1 MIQMTDEIISQIK
14 RNLSGNPELDRDYL
28 VSQLDF
34 YKDHEKSYEI
44 IKEISRL
51 IWQSLDFYN
60 EDSGIYSN
68 KTNVSSILDEV
79 IPLIENRDKK
89 EALEKLNNFMSHFID
104 KYEDLSI
111 HKESDFKS
119 NRSIR
124 EIQYMRYEEN
134 KLSRSP
140 KSYRAY
146 PEKKSKRVNWHKNV
160 KIHKLDNKKKEE
172 SVKKEYHSFL
182 NPLEE
187 ILFYH
192 YIGLENE
199 LAFIPFDEPLFD
211 LYYIYGTL
219 LLEKD
224 DFAKAEEYLL
234 KALRINPVS
243 SKTILSLADIYK
255 SKTRTYNRFFLYNV
269 DALKFAYKN
278 EDIARAYRNFGFF
291 YVEENQLDIAAAFY
305 DFSLNFNFNKQALGE
320 LEYLKSRG
328 ANTEMDRKGAERIIE
343 SKNVQ
348 IGVNPFILDTL
359 KFISADLEN
368 RKYYR
373 GALYFYRILYDLTKD
388 NIVLAKINSIQN
400 RI

>member
-1 MIQMTDEIISQIK
+1 MTKEIINQIK
-14 RNLSGNPELDRDYL
+14 RNLSGNPDLDRDYL
-28 VSQLDF
+28 VSQLDY
-34 YKDHEKSYEI
+34 YKNHESAYEI
-44 IKEISRL
+44 IKEISGL
-51 IWQSLDFYN
+51 IWQSLDFYHEENN
-60 EDSGIYSN
+60 EESK
-68 KTNVSSILDEV
+68 KTNVSRILDEV

-89 EALEKLNNFMSHFID
+89 TALEKLDNFMSHFED
-104 KYEDLSI
+104 KYENEKI

-119 NRSIR
+119 NRSIT
-124 EIQYMRYEEN
+124 EIQYMRYELN

-140 KSYRAY
+140 KSYNLNQ
-146 PEKKSKRVNWHKNV
+146 KKSNRVNWRKDV
-160 KIHKLDNKKKEE
+160 KINKMNKANDEE
-172 SVKKEYHSFL
+172 ISVQKEYHSFL

-187 ILFYH
+187 ILFYQ
-192 YIGLENE
+192 YIGLEKE
-199 LAFIPFDEPLFD
+199 LAYIPFNEPLFD

-219 LLEKD
+219 LLEND

-291 YVEENQLDIAAAFY
+291 YVEENQLDIAAVFY
-305 DFSLNFNFNKQALGE
+305 DFSLNFDFNRQAFRE

-328 ANTEMDRKGAERIIE
+328 INTEIDRKDAENIIE
-343 SKNVQ
+343 SKKIQV
-348 IGVNPFILDTL
+348 GVNPFILDTL
-359 KFISADLEN
+359 RIICADLEN

-388 NIVLAKINSIQN
+388 NHILGKINSIQN

>member
-1 MIQMTDEIISQIK
+1 MTKEIINQIK
-14 RNLSGNPELDRDYL
+14 RNLSGNPDLDRDYL
-28 VSQLDF
+28 VSQLDY
-34 YKDHEKSYEI
+34 YKNHESAYEI
-44 IKEISRL
+44 IKEISGL
-51 IWQSLDFYN
+51 IWQSLDFYHEENN
-60 EDSGIYSN
+60 EESK
-68 KTNVSSILDEV
+68 KTNVSRILDEV

-89 EALEKLNNFMSHFID
+89 TALEKLDNFMSYFED
-104 KYEDLSI
+104 KYENEEI

-119 NRSIR
+119 NRSIT
-124 EIQYMRYEEN
+124 EIQYMRYELN

-140 KSYRAY
+140 KSYNLNQ
-146 PEKKSKRVNWHKNV
+146 KKSNRVNWRKDV
-160 KIHKLDNKKKEE
+160 KINKMNKANDEE
-172 SVKKEYHSFL
+172 ISVQKEYHSFL

-187 ILFYH
+187 ILFYQ
-192 YIGLENE
+192 YIGLEKE
-199 LAFIPFDEPLFD
+199 LAYIPFNEPLFD

-219 LLEKD
+219 LLEND

-291 YVEENQLDIAAAFY
+291 YVEENQLDIAAVFY
-305 DFSLNFNFNKQALGE
+305 DFSLNFDFNRQAFRE

-328 ANTEMDRKGAERIIE
+328 INTEIDRKDAENIIE
-343 SKNVQ
+343 SKKIQV
-348 IGVNPFILDTL
+348 GVNPFILDTL
-359 KFISADLEN
+359 RIICADLEN

-388 NIVLAKINSIQN
+388 NHILGKINSIQN

>member
-1 MIQMTDEIISQIK
+1 MTKEIINQIK
-14 RNLSGNPELDRDYL
+14 RNLSGNPDLDRDYL
-28 VSQLDF
+28 VSQLDY
-34 YKDHEKSYEI
+34 YKNHESAYEI
-44 IKEISRL
+44 IKEISGL
-51 IWQSLDFYN
+51 IWQSLDFYHEENN
-60 EDSGIYSN
+60 EESK
-68 KTNVSSILDEV
+68 KTNVSRILDEV

-89 EALEKLNNFMSHFID
+89 TALEKLDNFMSHFDD
-104 KYEDLSI
+104 KYEYKEI

-119 NRSIR
+119 NRSIT
-124 EIQYMRYEEN
+124 EIQYMRYELN

-140 KSYRAY
+140 KSYNLNQ
-146 PEKKSKRVNWHKNV
+146 KKSNRVNWRKDV
-160 KIHKLDNKKKEE
+160 KINKMNKANDEE
-172 SVKKEYHSFL
+172 ISVQKEYHSFL

-187 ILFYH
+187 ILFYQ
-192 YIGLENE
+192 YIGLEKE
-199 LAFIPFDEPLFD
+199 LAYIPFNEPLFD

-219 LLEKD
+219 LLEND

-291 YVEENQLDIAAAFY
+291 YVEENQLDIAAVFY
-305 DFSLNFNFNKQALGE
+305 DFSLNFDFNRQAFRE

-328 ANTEMDRKGAERIIE
+328 INTEIDRKDAENIIE
-343 SKNVQ
+343 SKKIQV
-348 IGVNPFILDTL
+348 GVNPFILDTL
-359 KFISADLEN
+359 RIICADLEN

-388 NIVLAKINSIQN
+388 NHILGKINSIQN

>member
-1 MIQMTDEIISQIK
+1 MTEEIINQIK
-14 RNLSGNPELDRDYL
+14 RNLSGNPDLDRDYL
-28 VSQLDF
+28 VSQLDY
-34 YKDHEKSYEI
+34 YKNHESAYEI
-44 IKEISRL
+44 IKEISGL
-51 IWQSLDFYN
+51 IWQSLDFYHEEN
-60 EDSGIYSN
+60 NDESN
-68 KTNVSSILDEV
+68 KTNVSRVLDEV

-89 EALEKLNNFMSHFID
+89 TALEKLDNFMSHFED
-104 KYEDLSI
+104 KYQNDEI

-119 NRSIR
+119 NRSIT
-124 EIQYMRYEEN
+124 EIQYMRYELN

-140 KSYRAY
+140 KSYNLNQ
-146 PEKKSKRVNWHKNV
+146 KKSNRVNWRKDV
-160 KIHKLDNKKKEE
+160 KINKMNKANDEE
-172 SVKKEYHSFL
+172 ISVQKEYHSFL

-187 ILFYH
+187 ILFYQ
-192 YIGLENE
+192 YIGLEKE
-199 LAFIPFDEPLFD
+199 LAYIPFNEPLFD

-219 LLEKD
+219 LLEND

-291 YVEENQLDIAAAFY
+291 YVEENQLDIAAVFY
-305 DFSLNFNFNKQALGE
+305 DFSLNFDFNRQAFRE

-328 ANTEMDRKGAERIIE
+328 INTEIDRKDAENIIE
-343 SKNVQ
+343 SKKIQV
-348 IGVNPFILDTL
+348 GVNPFILDTL
-359 KFISADLEN
+359 RIICADLEN

-388 NIVLAKINSIQN
+388 NHILGKINSIQN

>member
-1 MIQMTDEIISQIK
+1 MTKEIINQIK
-14 RNLSGNPELDRDYL
+14 RNLSGNPDLDRDYL
-28 VSQLDF
+28 VSQLDY
-34 YKDHEKSYEI
+34 YKNHESAYEI
-44 IKEISRL
+44 IKEISGL
-51 IWQSLDFYN
+51 IWQSLDFYHEENN
-60 EDSGIYSN
+60 EESK
-68 KTNVSSILDEV
+68 KTNVSRILDEV

-89 EALEKLNNFMSHFID
+89 TALEKLDNFMSHFED
-104 KYEDLSI
+104 KYENEEI

-119 NRSIR
+119 NRSIT
-124 EIQYMRYEEN
+124 EIQYMRYELN

-140 KSYRAY
+140 KSYNLNQ
-146 PEKKSKRVNWHKNV
+146 KKSNRVNWRKDV
-160 KIHKLDNKKKEE
+160 KINKMNKANDEE
-172 SVKKEYHSFL
+172 ISVQKEYHSFL

-187 ILFYH
+187 ILFYQ
-192 YIGLENE
+192 YIGLEKE
-199 LAFIPFDEPLFD
+199 LAYISFNEPLFD

-219 LLEKD
+219 LLEND

-291 YVEENQLDIAAAFY
+291 YVEENQLDIAAVFY
-305 DFSLNFNFNKQALGE
+305 DFSLNFDFNRQAFRE

-328 ANTEMDRKGAERIIE
+328 INTEIERKDAENVIE
-343 SKNVQ
+343 SKKIQV
-348 IGVNPFILDTL
+348 GVNPFILDTL
-359 KFISADLEN
+359 KIICADLEN

-388 NIVLAKINSIQN
+388 NHILGKINSIQN

>member
-1 MIQMTDEIISQIK
+1 MTKEIINQIK
-14 RNLSGNPELDRDYL
+14 RNLSGNPDLDRDYL
-28 VSQLDF
+28 VSQLDY
-34 YKDHEKSYEI
+34 YKNHESAYEI
-44 IKEISRL
+44 IKEISGL
-51 IWQSLDFYN
+51 IWQSLDFYHEENN
-60 EDSGIYSN
+60 EESK
-68 KTNVSSILDEV
+68 KTNVSRILDEV

-89 EALEKLNNFMSHFID
+89 TAFEKLDNFMSHFED
-104 KYEDLSI
+104 KYENEEI

-119 NRSIR
+119 NRSIT
-124 EIQYMRYEEN
+124 EIQYMRYELN

-140 KSYRAY
+140 KSYNLNQ
-146 PEKKSKRVNWHKNV
+146 KKSNRVNWRKDV
-160 KIHKLDNKKKEE
+160 KINKMNKANDEE
-172 SVKKEYHSFL
+172 ISVQKEYHSFL

-187 ILFYH
+187 ILFYQ
-192 YIGLENE
+192 YIGFEKE
-199 LAFIPFDEPLFD
+199 LAYIPFNEPLFD

-219 LLEKD
+219 LLEND

-291 YVEENQLDIAAAFY
+291 YVEENQLDIAAVFY
-305 DFSLNFNFNKQALGE
+305 DFSLNFDFNRQAFRE

-328 ANTEMDRKGAERIIE
+328 INTEIDRKDAENIIE
-343 SKNVQ
+343 SKKIQV
-348 IGVNPFILDTL
+348 GVNPFILDTL
-359 KFISADLEN
+359 RIICADLEN

-388 NIVLAKINSIQN
+388 NHILGKINSIQN

>member
-1 MIQMTDEIISQIK
+1 MTKEIINQIK
-14 RNLSGNPELDRDYL
+14 RNLSGNPDLDRDYL
-28 VSQLDF
+28 VSQLDY
-34 YKDHEKSYEI
+34 YKNHESAYEI
-44 IKEISRL
+44 IKEISGL
-51 IWQSLDFYN
+51 IWQSLDFYHEENN
-60 EDSGIYSN
+60 EESK
-68 KTNVSSILDEV
+68 KTNVSRILDEV

-89 EALEKLNNFMSHFID
+89 TALEKLDNFMSHFED
-104 KYEDLSI
+104 KYENEEI

-119 NRSIR
+119 NRSIT
-124 EIQYMRYEEN
+124 EIQYMRYELN

-140 KSYRAY
+140 KSYNLNQ
-146 PEKKSKRVNWHKNV
+146 KKSNRVNWRKDV
-160 KIHKLDNKKKEE
+160 KINKMNKANDEE
-172 SVKKEYHSFL
+172 ISVQKEYHSFL

-187 ILFYH
+187 ILFYQ
-192 YIGLENE
+192 YIGLEKE
-199 LAFIPFDEPLFD
+199 LAYIPFNEPLFD

-219 LLEKD
+219 LLEND

-291 YVEENQLDIAAAFY
+291 YVEENQLDIAAVFY
-305 DFSLNFNFNKQALGE
+305 DFSLNFDFNRQAFRE

-328 ANTEMDRKGAERIIE
+328 INTEIDRKDAENVIE
-343 SKNVQ
+343 SKKIQV
-348 IGVNPFILDTL
+348 GVNPFILDTL
-359 KFISADLEN
+359 RIICVDLEI

-388 NIVLAKINSIQN
+388 NHILGKINSIQN

>member
-1 MIQMTDEIISQIK
+1 MTDEIINRIK
-14 RNLSGNPELDRDYL
+14 MNLSGNPDLDRDYL
-28 VSQLDF
+28 ISQLDY
-34 YKDHEKSYEI
+34 YKNHESAYEI

-51 IWQSLDFYN
+51 IWQSLDFYHEENNN
-60 EDSGIYSN
+60 ESK
-68 KTNVSSILDEV
+68 KTNVSRILDEL

-89 EALEKLNNFMSHFID
+89 TALEKLDNFMSYFLD
-104 KYEDLSI
+104 KYENEDI

-119 NRSIR
+119 NRSIT

-140 KSYRAY
+140 RNYN
-146 PEKKSKRVNWHKNV
+146 PNHKKSGVNWKKDV
-160 KIHKLDNKKKEE
+160 KINRMSEVDSDDSSLP
-172 SVKKEYHSFL
+172 KEYHSFL

-187 ILFYH
+187 ILFYQ
-192 YIGLENE
+192 YIGLKNE
-199 LAFIPFDEPLFD
+199 LGYIPFNEPLFD

-219 LLEKD
+219 LLEYD
-224 DFAKAEEYLL
+224 NYSKAEEYLL

-305 DFSLNFNFNKQALGE
+305 DFSLNFDFNNQAFRE
-320 LEYLKSRG
+320 LEYIKSRG
-328 ANTEMDRKGAERIIE
+328 SNTEINRNDAERIIE
-343 SKNVQ
+343 SKNIQV
-348 IGVNPFILDTL
+348 GANPFILDTL
-359 KFISADLEN
+359 KIICSDLESKKN
-368 RKYYR
+368 YS

-388 NIVLAKINSIQN
+388 NIVLGKINSIQN

>member
-1 MIQMTDEIISQIK
+1 MTEEIINQIK
-14 RNLSGNPELDRDYL
+14 RNLSGNPDLDRDYL
-28 VSQLDF
+28 VSQLDY
-34 YKDHEKSYEI
+34 YKNHESAYEI
-44 IKEISRL
+44 IKEISGL
-51 IWQSLDFYN
+51 IWQSLDFYHEENN
-60 EDSGIYSN
+60 EESK
-68 KTNVSSILDEV
+68 KTNVSRILDDV

-89 EALEKLNNFMSHFID
+89 TALEKLENFMSHFED
-104 KYEDLSI
+104 KYENEEI

-119 NRSIR
+119 NRSIT
-124 EIQYMRYEEN
+124 EIQYMRYELN

-140 KSYRAY
+140 KSYNLNQ
-146 PEKKSKRVNWHKNV
+146 KKSNRVNWRKDV
-160 KIHKLDNKKKEE
+160 KINKMNKANDEE
-172 SVKKEYHSFL
+172 ISVQKEYHSFL

-187 ILFYH
+187 ILFYQ

-199 LAFIPFDEPLFD
+199 LEHIPFNEPLFD

-219 LLEKD
+219 LLEND

-291 YVEENQLDIAAAFY
+291 YVEENQLDIAAVFY
-305 DFSLNFNFNKQALGE
+305 DFSLNFDFNRQAFRE

-328 ANTEMDRKGAERIIE
+328 INTEIDRKDAENVIE
-343 SKNVQ
+343 SKKIQV
-348 IGVNPFILDTL
+348 GVNPFILDTL
-359 KFISADLEN
+359 RIICADLEN

-388 NIVLAKINSIQN
+388 NHILGKINSIQN

>member
-1 MIQMTDEIISQIK
+1 MTKEIINQIK
-14 RNLSGNPELDRDYL
+14 RNLSGNPDLDRDYL
-28 VSQLDF
+28 VSQLDY
-34 YKDHEKSYEI
+34 YKNHESAYEI
-44 IKEISRL
+44 IKEISGL
-51 IWQSLDFYN
+51 IWQSLDFYHEENN
-60 EDSGIYSN
+60 EESK
-68 KTNVSSILDEV
+68 KTNVSRILDEV

-89 EALEKLNNFMSHFID
+89 TALEKLENFMSHFED
-104 KYEDLSI
+104 KYENEEI
-111 HKESDFKS
+111 HKESDCKS
-119 NRSIR
+119 NRSIT
-124 EIQYMRYEEN
+124 EIQYMRYELN

-140 KSYRAY
+140 KSYNINQ
-146 PEKKSKRVNWHKNV
+146 KKSNRVNWRKDV
-160 KIHKLDNKKKEE
+160 KINKMNKVNEE
-172 SVKKEYHSFL
+172 EISVQKEYHSFL

-187 ILFYH
+187 ILFYQ
-192 YIGLENE
+192 YIGLEKE
-199 LAFIPFDEPLFD
+199 LAYIPFNEPLFD

-219 LLEKD
+219 LLEND

-291 YVEENQLDIAAAFY
+291 YVEENQLDIAAVFY
-305 DFSLNFNFNKQALGE
+305 DFSLNFDFNRQAFIE

-328 ANTEMDRKGAERIIE
+328 INTEIDRKEAEIVIE
-343 SKNVQ
+343 SKKIQV
-348 IGVNPFILDTL
+348 GANPFILDTL
-359 KFISADLEN
+359 KIICADLEN

-388 NIVLAKINSIQN
+388 NHILGKINSIQN

>member
-1 MIQMTDEIISQIK
+1 MTKEIINQIK
-14 RNLSGNPELDRDYL
+14 RNLSGNPDLDRDYL
-28 VSQLDF
+28 VSQLDY
-34 YKDHEKSYEI
+34 YKNHESAYEI
-44 IKEISRL
+44 IKEISGL
-51 IWQSLDFYN
+51 IWQSLDFYHEEN
-60 EDSGIYSN
+60 NDESN
-68 KTNVSSILDEV
+68 KTNVSRVLDEV

-89 EALEKLNNFMSHFID
+89 TALEKLDNFMSHFED
-104 KYEDLSI
+104 KYENEEI

-119 NRSIR
+119 NRSIT
-124 EIQYMRYEEN
+124 EIQYMRYELN

-140 KSYRAY
+140 KSYNLNQ
-146 PEKKSKRVNWHKNV
+146 KKSNRVNWRKDV
-160 KIHKLDNKKKEE
+160 KINKMNKANDEE
-172 SVKKEYHSFL
+172 ISVQKEYHSFL

-187 ILFYH
+187 ILFYQ
-192 YIGLENE
+192 YIGLEKE
-199 LAFIPFDEPLFD
+199 LAYIPFNEPLFD

-219 LLEKD
+219 LLEND

-291 YVEENQLDIAAAFY
+291 YVEENQLDIAAVFY
-305 DFSLNFNFNKQALGE
+305 DFSLNFDFNRQAFRE

-328 ANTEMDRKGAERIIE
+328 INTEIDRKDAENIIE
-343 SKNVQ
+343 SKKIQV
-348 IGVNPFILDTL
+348 GVNPFILDTL
-359 KFISADLEN
+359 RIICADLEN

-388 NIVLAKINSIQN
+388 NHILGKINSIQN

>member
-1 MIQMTDEIISQIK
+1 MTKEIINQIK
-14 RNLSGNPELDRDYL
+14 RNLSGNPDLDRDYL
-28 VSQLDF
+28 VSQLDY
-34 YKDHEKSYEI
+34 YKNHESAYEI
-44 IKEISRL
+44 IKEISGL
-51 IWQSLDFYN
+51 IWQSLDFYHEENN
-60 EDSGIYSN
+60 EESK
-68 KTNVSSILDEV
+68 KTNVSRILDEV
-79 IPLIENRDKK
+79 MPLIENRDKK
-89 EALEKLNNFMSHFID
+89 TALEKLDNFMSHFED
-104 KYEDLSI
+104 KYENEEI

-119 NRSIR
+119 NRSIT
-124 EIQYMRYEEN
+124 EIQYMRYELN

-140 KSYRAY
+140 KSYNLNQ
-146 PEKKSKRVNWHKNV
+146 KKSNRVNWRKDV
-160 KIHKLDNKKKEE
+160 KINKMNKANDEE
-172 SVKKEYHSFL
+172 ISVQKEYHSFL

-187 ILFYH
+187 ILFYQ
-192 YIGLENE
+192 YIGLEKE
-199 LAFIPFDEPLFD
+199 LAYIPFNEPLFD

-219 LLEKD
+219 LLEND

-291 YVEENQLDIAAAFY
+291 YVEENQLDIAAVFY
-305 DFSLNFNFNKQALGE
+305 DFSLNFDFNRQAFRE

-328 ANTEMDRKGAERIIE
+328 INTEIDRKDAENVIE
-343 SKNVQ
+343 SKKIQV
-348 IGVNPFILDTL
+348 GVNPFILDTL
-359 KFISADLEN
+359 RIICADLEN

-388 NIVLAKINSIQN
+388 NHILGKINSIQN

>member
-1 MIQMTDEIISQIK
+1 MTDEIINRIK
-14 RNLSGNPELDRDYL
+14 MNLSGNPDLDRDYL
-28 VSQLDF
+28 ISQLDY
-34 YKDHEKSYEI
+34 YKNHESAYEI

-51 IWQSLDFYN
+51 IWQSLDFYHEENNN
-60 EDSGIYSN
+60 ESK
-68 KTNVSSILDEV
+68 KTNVSRILDEV

-89 EALEKLNNFMSHFID
+89 TALEKLDNFMSYFLD
-104 KYEDLSI
+104 KYENEDI

-119 NRSIR
+119 NRSIT

-140 KSYRAY
+140 RNYN
-146 PEKKSKRVNWHKNV
+146 PNHKKSGVNWKKDV
-160 KIHKLDNKKKEE
+160 KINRMSEVDSDDSSLP
-172 SVKKEYHSFL
+172 KEYHSFL

-187 ILFYH
+187 ILFYQ
-192 YIGLENE
+192 YIGLKNE
-199 LAFIPFDEPLFD
+199 LEYIPFNEPLFD

-219 LLEKD
+219 LLEYD
-224 DFAKAEEYLL
+224 NYSKAEEYLL

-305 DFSLNFNFNKQALGE
+305 DFSLNFDFNKQAFRE
-320 LEYLKSRG
+320 LEYIKSRG
-328 ANTEMDRKGAERIIE
+328 SNTEINRNDAERIIE
-343 SKNVQ
+343 SKNIQV
-348 IGVNPFILDTL
+348 GVNPFILDTL
-359 KFISADLEN
+359 KIICSDLEKRN
-368 RKYYR
+368 HYR

-388 NIVLAKINSIQN
+388 NIVLGKINSIQN

>member
-1 MIQMTDEIISQIK
+1 MTEEIINQIK
-14 RNLSGNPELDRDYL
+14 RNLSGNPDLDRDYL
-28 VSQLDF
+28 VSQLDY
-34 YKDHEKSYEI
+34 YKNHESAYEI
-44 IKEISRL
+44 IKEISGL
-51 IWQSLDFYN
+51 IWQSLDFYHEENN
-60 EDSGIYSN
+60 EESK
-68 KTNVSSILDEV
+68 KTNVSRILDEV

-89 EALEKLNNFMSHFID
+89 TALEKLDNFMSHFGD
-104 KYEDLSI
+104 KYENEEI

-119 NRSIR
+119 NRSIT
-124 EIQYMRYEEN
+124 EIQYMRYELN

-140 KSYRAY
+140 KSYNLNQ
-146 PEKKSKRVNWHKNV
+146 KKSNRVNWRKDV
-160 KIHKLDNKKKEE
+160 KINKMNKANDEE
-172 SVKKEYHSFL
+172 ISVQKEYHSFL

-187 ILFYH
+187 ILFYQ
-192 YIGLENE
+192 YIGLEKE
-199 LAFIPFDEPLFD
+199 LAYIPFNEPLFD

-219 LLEKD
+219 LLEND

-291 YVEENQLDIAAAFY
+291 YVEENQLDIAAVFY
-305 DFSLNFNFNKQALGE
+305 DFSLNFDFNRQAFRE

-328 ANTEMDRKGAERIIE
+328 INTEIDRKDAENIIE
-343 SKNVQ
+343 SKKIQV
-348 IGVNPFILDTL
+348 GVNPFILDTL
-359 KFISADLEN
+359 RIICADLEN

-388 NIVLAKINSIQN
+388 NHILGKINSIQN
-400 RI
+400 KI

>member
-1 MIQMTDEIISQIK
+1 MTDEIISQIK
-14 RNLSGNPELDRDYL
+14 RNLSGNPDLDRDYL
-28 VSQLDF
+28 ISQLEF
-34 YKDHEKSYEI
+34 YKNHEFSYEI
-44 IKEISRL
+44 IKEISKL
-51 IWQSLDFYN
+51 IWQSLDFYFEEEN
-60 EDSGIYSN
+60 LSSK
-68 KTNVSSILDEV
+68 KTNVSQILDEV
-79 IPLIENRDKK
+79 MPYIENRDKK
-89 EALEKLNNFMSHFID
+89 TALLKLDNFMSHFKD
-104 KYEDLSI
+104 NYENIES

-124 EIQYMRYEEN
+124 EIQYMKYEEN

-140 KSYRAY
+140 RSYRNF
-146 PEKKSKRVNWHKNV
+146 PQKKDNKVKWRKEV
-160 KIHKLDNKKKEE
+160 KINKLDNKKNETTVLKEF
-172 SVKKEYHSFL
+172 HSFL

-187 ILFYH
+187 ILFYQ

-199 LAFIPFDEPLFD
+199 MAYIPFDEPLFD

-224 DFAKAEEYLL
+224 DFFKAEEYLL

-291 YVEENQLDIAAAFY
+291 YVEENQWDVAAAFY
-305 DFSLNFNFNKQALGE
+305 DFSLNFDFNKNALRE

-328 ANTEMDRKGAERIIE
+328 IDTETDDAKIREVII
-343 SKNVQ
+343 SKNIQ
-348 IGVNPFILDTL
+348 LGANPFILDTL
-359 KFISADLEN
+359 KFISIGLE
-368 RKYYR
+368 RKRYYR
-373 GALYFYRILYDLTKD
+373 SALYFYRILYDLTKD
-388 NIVLAKINSIQN
+388 NQVLGKINSIQN
-400 RI
+400 KL

>member
-1 MIQMTDEIISQIK
+1 MTKEIINQIK
-14 RNLSGNPELDRDYL
+14 RNLSGNPDLDRDYL
-28 VSQLDF
+28 VSQLDY
-34 YKDHEKSYEI
+34 YKNHESAYEI
-44 IKEISRL
+44 IKEISGL
-51 IWQSLDFYN
+51 IWQSLDFYHEENN
-60 EDSGIYSN
+60 EESK
-68 KTNVSSILDEV
+68 KTNVSRILDEV

-89 EALEKLNNFMSHFID
+89 TALEKLDNFMSHFED
-104 KYEDLSI
+104 KYENEEI

-119 NRSIR
+119 NRPIT
-124 EIQYMRYEEN
+124 EIQYMRYELN

-140 KSYRAY
+140 KSYNLNQ
-146 PEKKSKRVNWHKNV
+146 KKSNRVNWRKDV
-160 KIHKLDNKKKEE
+160 KINKMNKANDEE
-172 SVKKEYHSFL
+172 ISVQKEYHSFL

-187 ILFYH
+187 ILFYQ
-192 YIGLENE
+192 YIGLEKE
-199 LAFIPFDEPLFD
+199 LAYIPFNEPLFD

-219 LLEKD
+219 LLEND

-291 YVEENQLDIAAAFY
+291 YVEENQLDIAAVFY
-305 DFSLNFNFNKQALGE
+305 DFSLNFDFNRQAFRE

-328 ANTEMDRKGAERIIE
+328 INTEIDRKDAENVIE
-343 SKNVQ
+343 SKKIQV
-348 IGVNPFILDTL
+348 GVNPFILDTL
-359 KFISADLEN
+359 RIICADLEN

-388 NIVLAKINSIQN
+388 NHILGKINSIQN

>member
-1 MIQMTDEIISQIK
+1 MTKEIINQIK
-14 RNLSGNPELDRDYL
+14 RNLSGNPDLDRDYL
-28 VSQLDF
+28 VSQLDY
-34 YKDHEKSYEI
+34 YKNHESAYEI
-44 IKEISRL
+44 IKEISGL
-51 IWQSLDFYN
+51 IWQSLDFYHEENN
-60 EDSGIYSN
+60 EESKN
-68 KTNVSSILDEV
+68 TNVSRILDEV

-89 EALEKLNNFMSHFID
+89 TALEKLDNFMSHFGD
-104 KYEDLSI
+104 KYENEEI

-119 NRSIR
+119 NRSIT
-124 EIQYMRYEEN
+124 EIQYMRYELN

-140 KSYRAY
+140 KSYNLNQ
-146 PEKKSKRVNWHKNV
+146 KKSNRVNWRKDV
-160 KIHKLDNKKKEE
+160 KINKMNKANDEE
-172 SVKKEYHSFL
+172 ISVQKEYHSFL

-187 ILFYH
+187 ILFYQ
-192 YIGLENE
+192 YIGLEKE
-199 LAFIPFDEPLFD
+199 LAYIPFNEPLFD

-219 LLEKD
+219 LLEND

-291 YVEENQLDIAAAFY
+291 YVEENQLDIAAVFY
-305 DFSLNFNFNKQALGE
+305 DFSLNFDFNRQAFRE

-328 ANTEMDRKGAERIIE
+328 INTEIDRKDAENIIE
-343 SKNVQ
+343 SKKIQV
-348 IGVNPFILDTL
+348 GVNPFILDTL
-359 KFISADLEN
+359 RIICADLEN

-388 NIVLAKINSIQN
+388 NHILGKINSIQN

>member
-1 MIQMTDEIISQIK
+1 MTKEIINQIK
-14 RNLSGNPELDRDYL
+14 RNLSGNPDLDRDYL
-28 VSQLDF
+28 VSQLDY
-34 YKDHEKSYEI
+34 YKNHESAYEI
-44 IKEISRL
+44 IKEISGL
-51 IWQSLDFYN
+51 IWQSLDFYIDDDDFKSKN
-60 EDSGIYSN
+60 
-68 KTNVSSILDEV
+68 TNVSRILDEV

-89 EALEKLNNFMSHFID
+89 TALEKLDNFMSHFED
-104 KYEDLSI
+104 KYENEEI

-119 NRSIR
+119 NRPIT
-124 EIQYMRYEEN
+124 EIQYMRYELN

-140 KSYRAY
+140 KSYNLNQ
-146 PEKKSKRVNWHKNV
+146 KKSNRVNWRKDV
-160 KIHKLDNKKKEE
+160 KINKMNKANDEE
-172 SVKKEYHSFL
+172 ISVQKEYHSFL

-187 ILFYH
+187 ILFYQ
-192 YIGLENE
+192 YIGLEKE
-199 LAFIPFDEPLFD
+199 LAYIPFNEPLFD

-219 LLEKD
+219 LLEND

-291 YVEENQLDIAAAFY
+291 YVEENQLDIAAVFY
-305 DFSLNFNFNKQALGE
+305 DFSLNFDFNRQAFRE

-328 ANTEMDRKGAERIIE
+328 INTEIDRKDAENIIE
-343 SKNVQ
+343 SKKIQV
-348 IGVNPFILDTL
+348 GVNPFILDTL
-359 KFISADLEN
+359 RIICADLEN

-388 NIVLAKINSIQN
+388 NHILGKINSIQN

>member
-1 MIQMTDEIISQIK
+1 MTEEIINQIK
-14 RNLSGNPELDRDYL
+14 RNLSGNPDLDRDYL
-28 VSQLDF
+28 VSQLDY
-34 YKDHEKSYEI
+34 YKNHESAYEI
-44 IKEISRL
+44 IKEISGL
-51 IWQSLDFYN
+51 IWQSLDFYHEENN
-60 EDSGIYSN
+60 EESK
-68 KTNVSSILDEV
+68 KTNVSRILDEV

-89 EALEKLNNFMSHFID
+89 TALEKLDNFMSHFED
-104 KYEDLSI
+104 KYENEEI

-119 NRSIR
+119 NRSIT
-124 EIQYMRYEEN
+124 EIQYMRYELN

-140 KSYRAY
+140 KSYNINQ
-146 PEKKSKRVNWHKNV
+146 KKSNKVNWKKDV
-160 KIHKLDNKKKEE
+160 KINRMSKVDNDKA
-172 SVKKEYHSFL
+172 SLPKEYHSFL

-187 ILFYH
+187 ILFYK

-199 LAFIPFDEPLFD
+199 LAYIPFNEPIFD

-219 LLEKD
+219 LLEND

-291 YVEENQLDIAAAFY
+291 YVEENQLDIAAVFY
-305 DFSLNFNFNKQALGE
+305 DFSLNFDFNRQAFRE

-328 ANTEMDRKGAERIIE
+328 INTEIDRKDAENVIE
-343 SKNVQ
+343 SKKIQV
-348 IGVNPFILDTL
+348 GVNPFILDTL
-359 KFISADLEN
+359 RIICVDLEI

-388 NIVLAKINSIQN
+388 NHILGKINSIQN

>member
-1 MIQMTDEIISQIK
+1 MTDEIINRIK
-14 RNLSGNPELDRDYL
+14 RNLSGNPDLDRDYL
-28 VSQLDF
+28 VSQLDY
-34 YKDHEKSYEI
+34 YKNHESAYEI

-51 IWQSLDFYN
+51 IWQSLDFYHEENNN
-60 EDSGIYSN
+60 ESK
-68 KTNVSSILDEV
+68 KTNVSRILDEV

-89 EALEKLNNFMSHFID
+89 AALEKLDNFMSHFDD
-104 KYEDLSI
+104 KYENEEI

-119 NRSIR
+119 NRSIT

-140 KSYRAY
+140 RSYNLNQ
-146 PEKKSKRVNWHKNV
+146 KKSNKVNWRKDV
-160 KIHKLDNKKKEE
+160 KINKMNE
-172 SVKKEYHSFL
+172 SIDEDISVIKEYHSFL

-187 ILFYH
+187 ILFYQ
-192 YIGLENE
+192 YIGLDNE
-199 LAFIPFDEPLFD
+199 LAYIPLNEPIFD

-219 LLEKD
+219 LLEND

-305 DFSLNFNFNKQALGE
+305 DFSLNFDFNKQAFRE
-320 LEYLKSRG
+320 LEYIKSRG
-328 ANTEMDRKGAERIIE
+328 INTEIGRKDAERIIE
-343 SKNVQ
+343 SKSIQ

-359 KFISADLEN
+359 KIICTDLEN
-368 RKYYR
+368 RNHYS

-388 NIVLAKINSIQN
+388 NMVLGKINSIQN

>member
-1 MIQMTDEIISQIK
+1 MTKEIINQIK
-14 RNLSGNPELDRDYL
+14 RNLSGNPDLDRDYL
-28 VSQLDF
+28 VSQLDY
-34 YKDHEKSYEI
+34 YKNHESAYEI
-44 IKEISRL
+44 IKEISGL
-51 IWQSLDFYN
+51 IWQSLDFYHEENN
-60 EDSGIYSN
+60 EESK
-68 KTNVSSILDEV
+68 KTNVSRILDEV

-89 EALEKLNNFMSHFID
+89 TALEKLDNFMSHFED
-104 KYEDLSI
+104 KYENEEI

-119 NRSIR
+119 NRSIT
-124 EIQYMRYEEN
+124 EIQYMRYELN

-140 KSYRAY
+140 KSYNLNQ
-146 PEKKSKRVNWHKNV
+146 KKSNRVNWRKDV
-160 KIHKLDNKKKEE
+160 KINKMNKDNEE
-172 SVKKEYHSFL
+172 EISVQKEYHSFL

-187 ILFYH
+187 ILFYQ
-192 YIGLENE
+192 YIGLEKE
-199 LAFIPFDEPLFD
+199 LAYIPFNEPLFD

-219 LLEKD
+219 LLEND

-291 YVEENQLDIAAAFY
+291 YVEENQLDIAAVFY
-305 DFSLNFNFNKQALGE
+305 DFSLNFDFNRQAFRE

-328 ANTEMDRKGAERIIE
+328 INTEIDRKDAENVIE
-343 SKNVQ
+343 SKKIQV
-348 IGVNPFILDTL
+348 GVNPFILDTL
-359 KFISADLEN
+359 RIICADLEN

-388 NIVLAKINSIQN
+388 NHILGKINSIQN

>member
-1 MIQMTDEIISQIK
+1 MTDEIINRIK
-14 RNLSGNPELDRDYL
+14 MNLSGNPDLDRDYL
-28 VSQLDF
+28 ISQLDY
-34 YKDHEKSYEI
+34 YKNHESAYEI

-51 IWQSLDFYN
+51 IWQSLDFYHEENNN
-60 EDSGIYSN
+60 ESK
-68 KTNVSSILDEV
+68 KTNVSRILDEV

-89 EALEKLNNFMSHFID
+89 TALEKLDNFMSYFLD
-104 KYEDLSI
+104 KYENEDI

-119 NRSIR
+119 NRSIT

-140 KSYRAY
+140 RNYN
-146 PEKKSKRVNWHKNV
+146 PNHKKSGVNWKKDV
-160 KIHKLDNKKKEE
+160 KINRMSEVDSDDSSLP
-172 SVKKEYHSFL
+172 KEYHSFL

-187 ILFYH
+187 ILFYQ
-192 YIGLENE
+192 YIGLKNE
-199 LAFIPFDEPLFD
+199 LEYIPFDEPLFD

-219 LLEKD
+219 LLEND

-234 KALRINPVS
+234 KALKIDPVS

-291 YVEENQLDIAAAFY
+291 YVEENQLDIAAVFY
-305 DFSLNFNFNKQALGE
+305 DFSLNFDFNRQAFRE

-328 ANTEMDRKGAERIIE
+328 INTEIERKDAENVIE
-343 SKNVQ
+343 SKKIQV
-348 IGVNPFILDTL
+348 GVNPFILDTL
-359 KFISADLEN
+359 RIICTDLEN

-388 NIVLAKINSIQN
+388 NIVLGKINSIQN

>member
-1 MIQMTDEIISQIK
+1 MTEEIINQIK
-14 RNLSGNPELDRDYL
+14 RNLSGNPDLDRDYL
-28 VSQLDF
+28 VSQLDY
-34 YKDHEKSYEI
+34 YKNHESAYEI
-44 IKEISRL
+44 IKEISGL
-51 IWQSLDFYN
+51 IWQSLDFYHEENN
-60 EDSGIYSN
+60 EESK
-68 KTNVSSILDEV
+68 KTNVSRILDEV

-89 EALEKLNNFMSHFID
+89 TALEKLDNFMSHFED
-104 KYEDLSI
+104 KYETEEI

-119 NRSIR
+119 NRSIT
-124 EIQYMRYEEN
+124 EIQYMRYELN

-140 KSYRAY
+140 KSYNLNQ
-146 PEKKSKRVNWHKNV
+146 KKSNRVNWRKDV
-160 KIHKLDNKKKEE
+160 KINKMNKANDEE
-172 SVKKEYHSFL
+172 ISVQKEYHSFL

-187 ILFYH
+187 ILFYQ
-192 YIGLENE
+192 YIGLEKE
-199 LAFIPFDEPLFD
+199 LAYIPFNEPLFD

-219 LLEKD
+219 LLEND

-291 YVEENQLDIAAAFY
+291 YVEENQLDIAAVFY
-305 DFSLNFNFNKQALGE
+305 DFSLNFDFNRQAFRE

-328 ANTEMDRKGAERIIE
+328 INTEIDRKDAENVIE
-343 SKNVQ
+343 SKKIQV
-348 IGVNPFILDTL
+348 GVNPFILDTL
-359 KFISADLEN
+359 RIICVDLEI

-388 NIVLAKINSIQN
+388 NHILGKINSIQN

>member
-1 MIQMTDEIISQIK
+1 MTEEIIRQIK
-14 RNLSGNPELDRDYL
+14 MKLSGNSDLDRDYL

-34 YKDHEKSYEI
+34 YKNHENAYEI
-44 IKEISRL
+44 IKEISGL
-51 IWQSLDFYN
+51 IWQSLDFYHEEN
-60 EDSGIYSN
+60 EDESK
-68 KTNVSSILDEV
+68 KTNVSRILDEV

-89 EALEKLNNFMSHFID
+89 TALEKLDNFMSHFED
-104 KYEDLSI
+104 KYENEEI

-119 NRSIR
+119 NRSIT
-124 EIQYMRYEEN
+124 EIQYMRYELN

-140 KSYRAY
+140 KSYNLNQ
-146 PEKKSKRVNWHKNV
+146 KKSNRVNWRKDV
-160 KIHKLDNKKKEE
+160 KINKMNKANDEE
-172 SVKKEYHSFL
+172 ISVQKEYHSFL

-187 ILFYH
+187 ILFYQ
-192 YIGLENE
+192 YIGLEKE
-199 LAFIPFDEPLFD
+199 LAYIPFNEPLFD

-219 LLEKD
+219 LLEND

-291 YVEENQLDIAAAFY
+291 YVEENQLDIAAVFY
-305 DFSLNFNFNKQALGE
+305 DFSLNFDFNRQAFRE

-328 ANTEMDRKGAERIIE
+328 INTEIDRKDAENIIE
-343 SKNVQ
+343 SKKIQV
-348 IGVNPFILDTL
+348 GVNPFILDTL
-359 KFISADLEN
+359 RIICADLEN

-388 NIVLAKINSIQN
+388 NHILGKINSIQN

>member
-1 MIQMTDEIISQIK
+1 MTDEIINRIK
-14 RNLSGNPELDRDYL
+14 MNLSGNPDLDRDYL
-28 VSQLDF
+28 ISQLDY
-34 YKDHEKSYEI
+34 YKNHESAYEI

-51 IWQSLDFYN
+51 IWQSLDFYHEENNN
-60 EDSGIYSN
+60 ESK
-68 KTNVSSILDEV
+68 KTNVSRILDEV

-89 EALEKLNNFMSHFID
+89 TALEKLDNFMSYFLD
-104 KYEDLSI
+104 KYENEDI

-119 NRSIR
+119 NRSIT

-140 KSYRAY
+140 RNYN
-146 PEKKSKRVNWHKNV
+146 PNHKKSGVNWKKDV
-160 KIHKLDNKKKEE
+160 KINRMSEVDSDDSSLP
-172 SVKKEYHSFL
+172 KEYHSFL

-187 ILFYH
+187 ILFYQ
-192 YIGLENE
+192 YIGLKNE
-199 LAFIPFDEPLFD
+199 LEYIPFNEHLFD

-219 LLEKD
+219 LLEYD
-224 DFAKAEEYLL
+224 NYSKAEEYLL

-305 DFSLNFNFNKQALGE
+305 DFSLNFDFNKQAFRE
-320 LEYLKSRG
+320 LEYIKSRG
-328 ANTEMDRKGAERIIE
+328 INTEMDRKDAERIIE
-343 SKNVQ
+343 SKSIQ

-359 KFISADLEN
+359 KIICSDFESKKN
-368 RKYYR
+368 YS

-388 NIVLAKINSIQN
+388 NIVLGKINSIQN

>member
-1 MIQMTDEIISQIK
+1 MTKEIINQIK
-14 RNLSGNPELDRDYL
+14 RNLSGNPDLDRDYL
-28 VSQLDF
+28 VSQLDY
-34 YKDHEKSYEI
+34 YKNHESAYEI
-44 IKEISRL
+44 IKEISGL
-51 IWQSLDFYN
+51 IWQSLDFYHEENN
-60 EDSGIYSN
+60 EESK
-68 KTNVSSILDEV
+68 KTNVSRILDEV

-89 EALEKLNNFMSHFID
+89 TALEKLDNFMSHFED
-104 KYEDLSI
+104 KYETEEI

-119 NRSIR
+119 NRSIT
-124 EIQYMRYEEN
+124 EIQYMRYELN

-140 KSYRAY
+140 KSYNLNQ
-146 PEKKSKRVNWHKNV
+146 KKSNRVNWRKDV
-160 KIHKLDNKKKEE
+160 KINKMNKANDEE
-172 SVKKEYHSFL
+172 ISVQKEYHSFL

-187 ILFYH
+187 ILFYQ
-192 YIGLENE
+192 YIGLEKE
-199 LAFIPFDEPLFD
+199 LAYIPFNEPLFD

-219 LLEKD
+219 LLEND

-291 YVEENQLDIAAAFY
+291 YVEENQLDIAAVFY
-305 DFSLNFNFNKQALGE
+305 DFSLNFDFNRQAFRE

-328 ANTEMDRKGAERIIE
+328 INTEIDRKDAENVIE
-343 SKNVQ
+343 SKKIQV
-348 IGVNPFILDTL
+348 GVNPFILDTL
-359 KFISADLEN
+359 RIICADLEN

-388 NIVLAKINSIQN
+388 NHILGKINSIQN

>member
-1 MIQMTDEIISQIK
+1 MTEEIINQIK
-14 RNLSGNPELDRDYL
+14 RNLSGNPDLDRDYL
-28 VSQLDF
+28 VSQLDY
-34 YKDHEKSYEI
+34 YKNHESAYEI
-44 IKEISRL
+44 IKEISGL
-51 IWQSLDFYN
+51 IWQSLDFYHEENN
-60 EDSGIYSN
+60 EESK
-68 KTNVSSILDEV
+68 KTNVSRILDDV

-89 EALEKLNNFMSHFID
+89 TALEKLDNFMSHFED
-104 KYEDLSI
+104 KYETEAI

-119 NRSIR
+119 NRPIT
-124 EIQYMRYEEN
+124 EIQYMRYELN

-140 KSYRAY
+140 KSYNLNQ
-146 PEKKSKRVNWHKNV
+146 KKSNRVNWRKDV
-160 KIHKLDNKKKEE
+160 KINKMNKANDEE
-172 SVKKEYHSFL
+172 ISVQKEYHSFL

-187 ILFYH
+187 ILFYQ
-192 YIGLENE
+192 YIGLEKE
-199 LAFIPFDEPLFD
+199 LAYIPFNEPLFD

-219 LLEKD
+219 LLEND

-291 YVEENQLDIAAAFY
+291 YVEENQLDIAAVFY
-305 DFSLNFNFNKQALGE
+305 DFSLNFDFNRQAFRE

-328 ANTEMDRKGAERIIE
+328 INTEIDRKDAENIIE
-343 SKNVQ
+343 SKKIQV
-348 IGVNPFILDTL
+348 GVNPFILDTL
-359 KFISADLEN
+359 RIICADLEN

-388 NIVLAKINSIQN
+388 NHILGKINSIQN